1 MLGSLGTHH
10 DSQGYRSDVK
20 GMLRCTGGSNLFQG
34 DRVDFWEQHRTGCS
48 CYPLE
53 FLPLCLEVSH
63 YRALSSRTQ
72 KVLPREPSGPPSQ
85 AQPQGSVV
93 SAPPNPTPASFSILP
108 VGLQTQGCLLSP
120 FLSTYYVQTLQGA
133 YLQMLAQPLCWAVT
147 LLKKRKWRQREVKWI
162 SQGHTADIVLN

>member
-20 GMLRCTGGSNLFQG
+20 GMLGNALGDPTCFRI

-72 KVLPREPSGPPSQ
+72 GASQRTPSGPPSQ
-85 AQPQGSVV
+85 AQPQGS
-93 SAPPNPTPASFSILP
+93 SCLSPGDSSFLLHPA

-120 FLSTYYVQTLQGA
+120 FLSTYYVQTLQG
-133 YLQMLAQPLCWAVT
+133 
-147 LLKKRKWRQREVKWI
+147 
-162 SQGHTADIVLN
+162 GHICKC